1 MKAQSN
7 VPSGPS
13 PQLVRLSSMS
23 TKQTYPTTIVPV
35 ISGWIMHT

>member
-1 MKAQSN
+1 MKGAEQRPERAE
-7 VPSGPS
+7 PSVG
-13 PQLVRLSSMS
+13 QASSMS